1 MNSTGKWRAALGGV
15 GLMLLIGLWGE
26 WAAGQEPKA
35 AAPAQT
41 TQEETQARIRVG
53 TSLVVVP
60 VIVKDDNG
68 RLVDDLTREE
78 FRIFEDNVEQR
89 VEVFS
94 NDPFPLS
101 VVLLIDNDLD
111 PRVAQQLQETL
122 PVLAASFSKNDEVCV
137 ARFDQFFRADK
148 GFTSDPDELLVQLH
162 TAKVSSSPTPAPA
175 SGPFASATKINGI
188 PIGGGAQES
197 ATARILHGQPTKT
210 VDDAVFA
217 AAQLLK
223 DRGRERRKFIFLVSD
238 GVNSKLNK
246 VSFQDAARALLT
258 AGISVYGVGV
268 GNAFLNRRINAVSR
282 YAHATGGDVFY
293 ASKREDVE
301 RLYATVTEEVRNQYT
316 LAYAPK
322 GTDRSLE
329 YHAVEIRVKRP
340 GLSILARDG
349 YYSGAPGQ

>member
-15 GLMLLIGLWGE
+15 GMVLLIGLWGAR
-26 WAAGQEPKA
+26 AAGQEPKA

-41 TQEETQARIRVG
+41 AQEETQARIRGG

-60 VIVKDDNG
+60 VIVKDDSG

-89 VEVFS
+89 LEVFS

-122 PVLAASFSKNDEVCV
+122 PVLAASFSKSDEVCV
-137 ARFDQFFRADK
+137 ARFDQFFRAEK
-148 GFTSDPDELLVQLH
+148 GFTSDPDELLAQLH
-162 TAKVSSSPTPAPA
+162 LAKVSSSPTPAPA
-175 SGPFASATKINGI
+175 SGPFASDTKINGI
-188 PIGGGAQES
+188 PIGGGAQAAPS
-197 ATARILHGQPTKT
+197 ARILHGQPTKA

-223 DRGRERRKFIFLVSD
+223 DRGRERRKFIFLISD

-246 VSFQDAARALLT
+246 VSFQDTARALLT
-258 AGISVYGVGV
+258 GGISVYGVGV
-268 GNAFLNRRINAVSR
+268 GNAFLNRRITTVSR

-293 ASKREDVE
+293 ASKREEVE
-301 RLYATVTEEVRNQYT
+301 RLYSTVTEEVRNQYT

-329 YHAVEIRVKRP
+329 FHAVEIRVKRP

-349 YYSGAPGQ
+349 YYSGAAPQ